1 MASQGYTRNDENNNI
16 AEGNVIRAS
25 DLDGEF
31 NAIQTAFNASAGH
44 THDGTQGEGGAI
56 TDLGPSQDVSITA
69 SLISPTNDDTVSIGS
84 SGNEFKDL
92 HIDGKA
98 YIDELGE
105 NLLVGDAASVSINF
119 WDTDIAVTS
128 SADGQLDIDAD
139 GEVEITVSDADGVI
153 DLNVDVVDISN
164 DVKMSSDAAIL
175 NMGADD
181 DVQITHVADTG
192 VLFTAGSS
200 GTDVVEVQFRDSA
213 LSIGSSTDG
222 QLDLAADTEIEL
234 TTPTVELSNDISLA
248 SDSAVIKMGAD
259 SEVTVT
265 HVADTG
271 VELKTTGATVN
282 AVTDSLNIQVENA
295 SAVAGIG
302 AGITFSAETNAS
314 NVETIGAIRSVTTSV
329 TSGNEQADLS
339 FHTMKDGTLTEA
351 FRYVAIDDELYIT
364 GNLET
369 TGDVTVGGALDIT
382 GSFTA
387 DNLSSTT
394 ADTDLTL
401 SGNGTGNVN
410 VSDNLI
416 VTGDLTVSGTT
427 TTVNST
433 TVSIADANFELA
445 SNNNND
451 GSNAITVDT
460 VDFGVYGNYNSDPGS
475 TNATAYAGF
484 FRDASDS
491 GKIKFYSGLATEP
504 TTTVDTTDSGYAEAT
519 LVAGSVEVDNLS
531 LDGNAITST
540 DTDGDITVT
549 PNGEGSAVVS
559 QLKLG
564 SSDVAVSDIKD
575 EDDFTSNSD
584 SALATQQSIKAY
596 VDSATGGISA
606 IPAGT
611 LAPYAGEINIA
622 KSTVDGVINDSTSM
636 TIDTPTTGTVV
647 VGMKVIGAGIPE
659 GVTVST
665 VTSPTVFVLSQA
677 VTVAD
682 GVSVHFHN
690 APSGWLACYGQ
701 TVSATSYATLYSV
714 IGTRYGNG
722 SDSDNDTFELPDL
735 RGRVIAGQDDLD
747 GSASNRLPNDNGETS
762 VTHTTTSLVNAS
774 ADVPVDSTSGI
785 QLGMRV
791 TGSGISASDKV
802 WVIGINSSTLI
813 ITISSAQTI
822 SNGVSL
828 TFAFSGQVVGSTGGY
843 STHTLTSQESG
854 EPGHS
859 HTATQPAHSHTLRR
873 VSGSEGGNS
882 GLQVNYVTNGSSL
895 TNQGGVINNTTPAI
909 TVSSVSAADAS
920 NAHNIL
926 QPTMI
931 MNYIIKY

>member
-1 MASQGYTRNDENNNI
+1 MSSTGYTRNDQNNNI
-16 AEGNVIRAS
+16 AEGNVIRAT

-31 NAIQTAFNASAGH
+31 NAIQTAFNAAAGH
-44 THDGTQGEGGAI
+44 THDGTPGEGGAI

-84 SGNEFKDL
+84 AGNEFKDI

-105 NLLVGDAASVSINF
+105 NILVGDAASVSINF
-119 WDTDIAVTS
+119 RDTDIGITS

-192 VLFTAGSS
+192 ILFTAGSS
-200 GTDVVEVQFRDSA
+200 GTDAVEVQFRDAA
-213 LSIGSSTDG
+213 LSIGSSEDG

-259 SEVTVT
+259 SEVTLS

-271 VELKTTGATVN
+271 VNLKTTGATIN
-282 AVTDSLNIQVENA
+282 AVTDALNIQVENA
-295 SAVAGIG
+295 SAEAGIG
-302 AGITFSAETNAS
+302 AGITFSAETNAL
-314 NVETIGAIRSVTTSV
+314 NIETIGAIRSVTTSV
-329 TSGNEQADLS
+329 TSGDEEADLS
-339 FHTMKDGTLTEA
+339 FHTMKNGSLTEA
-351 FRYVAIDDELYIT
+351 FRYDATDDELYVS
-364 GNLET
+364 GKLET
-369 TGDVTVGGALDIT
+369 TSDALIGGSLEVTGAYSVDTIT
-382 GSFTA
+382 SK
-387 DNLSSTT
+387 T

-401 SGNGTGNVN
+401 SGNGTGNVS
-410 VSDNLI
+410 VDDSLT

-451 GSNAITVDT
+451 GSNAIVVDT
-460 VDFGVYGNYNSDPGS
+460 VDFGVYGNYNSDPGG

-504 TTTVDTTDSGYAEAT
+504 GTTVDTTDSGYAEAT
-519 LVAGSVEVDNLS
+519 LSIGSAEIDNLT

-549 PNGEGSAVVS
+549 PNGAGSAVVS

-564 SSDVAVSDIKD
+564 TSSIAVNDIKD
-575 EDDFTSNSD
+575 EDDLSSNSD

-606 IPAGT
+606 IPVAT
-611 LAPYAGEINIA
+611 IVPYAG
-622 KSTVDGVINDSTSM
+622 S
-636 TIDTPTTGTVV
+636 GT
-647 VGMKVIGAGIPE
+647 
-659 GVTVST
+659 
-665 VTSPTVFVLSQA
+665 
-677 VTVAD
+677 
-682 GVSVHFHN
+682 
-690 APSGWLACYGQ
+690 APSGWLYCNGQ
-701 TVSATSYATLYSV
+701 EVSQTTYADLYAI
-714 IGTRYGNG
+714 IGTDYGTAA
-722 SDSDNDTFELPDL
+722 DSGDFKVPDL
-735 RGRVIAGQDDLD
+735 RGRVIAGVDDMA
-747 GSASNRLPNDNGETS
+747 GVTASGRLPDDNNETS
-762 VTHTTTSLVNAS
+762 VSTTTTSQVLAS
-774 ADVPVDSTSGI
+774 VSVPVTATTDI
-785 QLGMRV
+785 ELGMRV
-791 TGSGISASDKV
+791 EGSGISASDKV
-802 WVIGINSSTLI
+802 WVVGINSSTLI
-813 ITISSAQTI
+813 VTVSSAQTI
-822 SNGVSL
+822 SNGTTL
-828 TFAFSGQVVGSTGGY
+828 TFSFDGTVLGSTGGY
-843 STHTLTSQESG
+843 STHTLTGAESG
-854 EPGHS
+854 EPGHNHEVNDPTHQHDTGLNFFS
-859 HTATQPAHSHTLRR
+859 NELTGSTG
-873 VSGSEGGNS
+873 VSGGGQTS
-882 GLQVNYVTNGSSL
+882 TNRL
-895 TNQGGVINNTTPAI
+895 TSFAGTGIDLDAVP
-909 TVSSVSAADAS
+909 AADAS
-920 NAHNIL
+920 SAHNIV
-926 QPTMI
+926 QPTMVL
-931 MNYIIKY
+931 NYIIKH